1 MPVSDVNDETVLSA
15 RKQPAPEP
23 VSDETVLSSRKPLVP
38 EPLDDRTVISTRGAQ
53 PIAEETVLST
63 RGASSAAEPVVDET
77 VLSARNVAAPTA
89 TPVPEPVIVPEPEP
103 EPEPF
108 VGTTQVVDPGEAAQ
122 QNQTFGPRDIPEQ
135 IERERKFDAPT
146 VTKVGKSA
154 DELWEINK
162 KRVQR
167 RSTKVIVSLIVSGVA
182 IVALVIIGVVVLVG
196 QS

>member
-1 MPVSDVNDETVLSA
+1 MPVSDLNDETVLSS

-23 VSDETVLSSRKPLVP
+23 VSDETVLSSRKPAAP
-38 EPLDDRTVISTRGAQ
+38 EPLDDKTVISTRGTQ
-53 PIAEETVLST
+53 PIGEETVLST
-63 RGASSAAEPVVDET
+63 RG
-77 VLSARNVAAPTA
+77 VAPA
-89 TPVPEPVIVPEPEP
+89 PEP

-135 IERERKFDAPT
+135 LQRERKFDAPI

-162 KRVQR
+162 KRVER
-167 RSTKVIVSLIVSGVA
+167 RSTKVVVSLIVSGVA
-182 IVALVIIGVVVLVG
+182 IVALVIIGVVVIAG

>member
-1 MPVSDVNDETVLSA
+1 MPVSDFNDETILSS

-23 VSDETVLSSRKPLVP
+23 VSDETVLSSRKPSAP
-38 EPLDDRTVISTRGAQ
+38 EPLDDKTVISTRGTMPPPAK
-53 PIAEETVLST
+53 PVEESLADETVLST
-63 RGASSAAEPVVDET
+63 RGVSSA
-77 VLSARNVAAPTA
+77 
-89 TPVPEPVIVPEPEP
+89 PEPEP

-108 VGTTQVVDPGEAAQ
+108 VGTSQVIDPGEAAKQ
-122 QNQTFGPRDIPEQ
+122 SQTFGPRDIPEQ

-162 KRVQR
+162 KRVER
-167 RSTKVIVSLIVSGVA
+167 RSTKVVVSLLISGVA
-182 IVALVIIGVVVLVG
+182 IVALVIIGVVVLAG

>member
-1 MPVSDVNDETVLSA
+1 MPVSDFNDETILSS

-23 VSDETVLSSRKPLVP
+23 VSDETVLSSRKPSAP
-38 EPLDDRTVISTRGAQ
+38 EPLDDKTVISTRGTMRPPAK
-53 PIAEETVLST
+53 PVEESLADETVLST
-63 RGASSAAEPVVDET
+63 RGVSSA
-77 VLSARNVAAPTA
+77 
-89 TPVPEPVIVPEPEP
+89 PEPEPEPKLEPEP

-108 VGTTQVVDPGEAAQ
+108 VGTSQVIDPGEAAKQ
-122 QNQTFGPRDIPEQ
+122 SQTFGPRDIPEQ

-162 KRVQR
+162 KRVER
-167 RSTKVIVSLIVSGVA
+167 RSTKVVVSLLISGVA
-182 IVALVIIGVVVLVG
+182 IVALVIIGLVVLAG